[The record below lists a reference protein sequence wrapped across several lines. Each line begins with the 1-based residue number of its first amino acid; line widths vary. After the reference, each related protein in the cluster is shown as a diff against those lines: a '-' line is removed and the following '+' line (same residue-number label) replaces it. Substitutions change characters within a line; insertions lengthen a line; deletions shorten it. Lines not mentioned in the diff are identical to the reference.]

1 MTNWLVVYTT
11 SAFEC
16 KWCIK
21 VKELLNVY
29 GFDFYEKDISKQDEY
44 KKEFVEAGFRTV
56 PQVYL
61 EGTLIGGYETTK
73 DYLRKTFFEN
83 YNPEVKARIIE
94 ELKDLE

>member
-1 MTNWLVVYTT
+1 MANWIVLYTT

-21 VKELLNVY
+21 VKELLNIY
-29 GFDFYEKDISKQDEY
+29 GFDFYEKDINKHDEY

-61 EGTLIGGYETTK
+61 EGTLIGGYENTK
-73 DYLRKTFFEN
+73 DYLRKTFFQN
-83 YNPEVKARIIE
+83 YNDTVRQKILE
-94 ELKDLE
+94 ELEALG